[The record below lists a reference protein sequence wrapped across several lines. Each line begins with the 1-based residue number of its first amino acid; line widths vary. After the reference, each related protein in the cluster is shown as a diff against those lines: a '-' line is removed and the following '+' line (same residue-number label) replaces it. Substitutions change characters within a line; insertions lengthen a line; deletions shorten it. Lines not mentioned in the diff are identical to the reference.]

1 MLNVEDETPSSQS
14 SFYES
19 FLSNTSLFFKLFG
32 LGGSCLK
39 GYLAAFKTHS
49 RKVKRITNMR
59 PGRSLNNLLIDV
71 LDERLLSGSLIPLT

>member
-1 MLNVEDETPSSQS
+1 MLRMKHRHHRVLFTSRSCQTHLCS
-14 SFYES
+14 
-19 FLSNTSLFFKLFG
+19 LSCLD

-39 GYLAAFKTHS
+39 GHLAAFKTHS